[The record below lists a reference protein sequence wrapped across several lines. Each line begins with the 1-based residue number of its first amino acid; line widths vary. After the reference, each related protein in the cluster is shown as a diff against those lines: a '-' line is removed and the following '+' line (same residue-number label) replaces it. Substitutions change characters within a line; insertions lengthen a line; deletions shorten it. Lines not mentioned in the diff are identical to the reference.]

1 MEVRK
6 TINNG
11 VLTLCV
17 SGKLSATTAD
27 AFGQAVD
34 EAIGEAERLV
44 LDFEEV
50 SYLASSGLRVLI
62 SAQKKLEQKKGS
74 MTILHVNSDLKEVF
88 EITGLDEMLDIQ

>member
-6 TINNG
+6 IVNDN
-11 VLTLCV
+11 VLKLFV

-27 AFGQAVD
+27 DFSRAVE
-34 EAIGEAERLV
+34 EAIGETQRLV

-74 MTILHVNSDLKEVF
+74 LTILHVNSDLKEVF

>member
-1 MEVRK
+1 MEVSK
-6 TINNG
+6 IISDG
-11 VLTLCV
+11 VLTLFV

-27 AFGQAVD
+27 AFGQAVE
-34 EAIGEAERLV
+34 EAIDETQRLV
-44 LDFEEV
+44 LDFQEV

-88 EITGLDEMLDIQ
+88 EITGLDEMLDIR

>member
-6 TINNG
+6 TIEDG
-11 VLTLCV
+11 ILTLSV
-17 SGKLSATTAD
+17 FGKLSTTTAD
-27 AFGQAVD
+27 TFGQVVE
-34 EAIGEAERLV
+34 EAIGETQRLV
-44 LDFEEV
+44 LDFKEV

-62 SAQKKLEQKKGS
+62 SAQKKLELKKGS

>member
-6 TINNG
+6 SIDDG
-11 VLTLCV
+11 ILTLSV

-27 AFGQAVD
+27 DFGHAVE
-34 EAIGEAERLV
+34 EAINETQRLV
-44 LDFEEV
+44 LDFQDV

-88 EITGLDEMLDIQ
+88 EITGLDELLDIH